1 MPVPKATLEIFP
13 SYLVLSCQLE
23 SLGNGFLEKTVDSES
38 DSALSSVNGYP
49 QSTGIICHGGK
60 RKRGRFAPD

>member
-38 DSALSSVNGYP
+38 DSVLSSLNRYL
-49 QSTGIICHGGK
+49 QSTGITCHGGK
-60 RKRGRFAPD
+60 RTSGKFAPD